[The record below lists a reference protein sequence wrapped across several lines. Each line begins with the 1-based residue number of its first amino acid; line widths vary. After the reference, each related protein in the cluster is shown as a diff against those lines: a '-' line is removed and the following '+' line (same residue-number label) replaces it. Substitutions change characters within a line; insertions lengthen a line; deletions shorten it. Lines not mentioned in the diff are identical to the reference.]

1 MDSES
6 SFSKVALPVFD
17 GDNYDLWAVRMEAY
31 LEALDIWEAV
41 EEDYEVPPLPNNP
54 TMAQIKIH
62 KEKKTN
68 KAKARLCLFA
78 GVSETVFTRIMTL
91 RTPKAIWDYLKEEYA
106 GDERIRSMQVLNLMR
121 EFELQRMKESET
133 IKEYSDKLLSIAN
146 KVRLLGTE
154 FTDSRIVEKILVTVP
169 ERYEASLASLE
180 NTKDLS
186 KITLSE
192 VIHALQAHEQ
202 RRLTRQDHMVE
213 GALPVKSKKSN
224 TMKNHPSCSENG
236 ANNYNRGK
244 GKRKSYPPCQHCGK
258 SSHPPFKCWSRLD
271 AKFSKCNEMGHE
283 AVICRANIQQA
294 AVEAENAQ
302 QEEEEDHL
310 FVATCTEVKWVR
322 IGNGEHI
329 PVKGKGTIAIT
340 SYTGTKNLTDVLYV
354 PEINQNLLSVGK
366 LLEKGFKVIFED
378 KNCIIKDPIGQE
390 MFKVKMK
397 SKSFSFDPMKK
408 ERSAFPV
415 TTSTT
420 DLWHK
425 RLGHFHYSGMDYMLK
440 NQLVR
445 GVPSLTEKAIECE
458 ACQFGKQTRKP
469 FPTSSCRA
477 NQKLQLILTDVA
489 GPQRTPSLNGSLY
502 YIVFIDDFTRMCWI
516 YFLRYKSEVA
526 AVFWKF
532 KAHVENQS
540 NSHIQ
545 ILRSDNGKEYLSNQF
560 QQFCDEAGI
569 EHQLTA
575 PYTPQQNG
583 VSERKNRSIMD
594 MVKRGK
600 LDKKAEPGIFIGYS
614 TISKAYKIFQ
624 PQTGKNLVSRDVHFM
639 ENEKWSWSDPKNK
652 NVALEFQDTIDDPP
666 VRGTRLVS
674 DIYQRSNI
682 VVCNI
687 AVFESSSFEE
697 AATEEKWPDIL
708 FSVSLLSRFMHCASE
723 LHLKAAKRVI
733 RYIKGT
739 VHYGVKY
746 CKVKDFKLFGYSDSD
761 WAGSS
766 DDMKSTSGYCF
777 SIGSSVFSWCSKK
790 QEVVA
795 QSTAEAEFVAA
806 TAAAN
811 QAIWLRNILADLGL
825 KQEQSTQIF
834 VDNQAAISISYNPVF
849 HGKTKHFNVKLF
861 YLREVQGNGDIN
873 LVYCKTE
880 DQAADIFTK
889 PSPLSKFEFLR
900 KKLGICS
907 LQDKEEC

>member
-6 SFSKVALPVFD
+6 SFSKVAPPVFD

-68 KAKARLCLFA
+68 KAKARSCLFA

-154 FTDSRIVEKILVTVP
+154 FTDSRIVEKILVTVL

-202 RRLTRQDHMVE
+202 RRLMRQDHMVE
-213 GALPVKSKKSN
+213 GALLVKSQKSN

-258 SSHPPFKCWSRLD
+258 SSHPPFKCWSRPD
-271 AKFSKCNEMGHE
+271 AKCSKCNEMGHE

-310 FVATCTEVKWVR
+310 FVATCFSTNHMTYDKALFKHLEGTEVKWVR

-340 SYTGTKNLTDVLYV
+340 SYT
-354 PEINQNLLSVGK
+354 
-366 LLEKGFKVIFED
+366 
-378 KNCIIKDPIGQE
+378 
-390 MFKVKMK
+390 
-397 SKSFSFDPMKK
+397 
-408 ERSAFPV
+408 V

-425 RLGHFHYSGMDYMLK
+425 RLGHFHHSGMDYMLK

-469 FPTSSCRA
+469 FPTSSWRA
-477 NQKLQLILTDVA
+477 NQKLQLIHTDVA

-502 YIVFIDDFTRMCWI
+502 YIVFIDDLTRMCWI

-526 AVFWKF
+526 TVFWKF

-583 VSERKNRSIMD
+583 VSERKNRSIMG
-594 MVKRGK
+594 MVRCMLHQQELPKK
-600 LDKKAEPGIFIGYS
+600 LWAEAAS
-614 TISKAYKIFQ
+614 T
-624 PQTGKNLVSRDVHFM
+624 
-639 ENEKWSWSDPKNK
+639 
-652 NVALEFQDTIDDPP
+652 
-666 VRGTRLVS
+666 
-674 DIYQRSNI
+674 
-682 VVCNI
+682 
-687 AVFESSSFEE
+687 AVFIQNRLPTRALQNQTPFE
-697 AATEEKWPDIL
+697 AWPDIL

-766 DDMKSTSGYCF
+766 DDMKSTLGYCF
-777 SIGSSVFSWCSKK
+777 NIGSSVFSWCSKK

-825 KQEQSTQIF
+825 KQEQSTEIF
-834 VDNQAAISISYNPVF
+834 VDSQAAISISYNPVF

-880 DQAADIFTK
+880 D
-889 PSPLSKFEFLR
+889 
-900 KKLGICS
+900 
-907 LQDKEEC
+907 

>member
-1 MDSES
+1 
-6 SFSKVALPVFD
+6 
-17 GDNYDLWAVRMEAY
+17 
-31 LEALDIWEAV
+31 
-41 EEDYEVPPLPNNP
+41 
-54 TMAQIKIH
+54 
-62 KEKKTN
+62 
-68 KAKARLCLFA
+68 
-78 GVSETVFTRIMTL
+78 MTL

-202 RRLTRQDHMVE
+202 RRLMRQDHMVE
-213 GALPVKSKKSN
+213 GALPVKSQKSN

-244 GKRKSYPPCQHCGK
+244 GKGKSYPPCQHYGK
-258 SSHPPFKCWSRLD
+258 SSHPPFKYWSRPD
-271 AKFSKCNEMGHE
+271 KKCSKCNEMGHE

-310 FVATCTEVKWVR
+310 FVATCFSTNNSCESWLIDSGCTNHMTYDKALFKHLEGTEVKWVR
-322 IGNGEHI
+322 IGNG
-329 PVKGKGTIAIT
+329 
-340 SYTGTKNLTDVLYV
+340 
-354 PEINQNLLSVGK
+354 
-366 LLEKGFKVIFED
+366 
-378 KNCIIKDPIGQE
+378 
-390 MFKVKMK
+390 
-397 SKSFSFDPMKK
+397 SK
-408 ERSAFPV
+408 E
-415 TTSTT
+415 
-420 DLWHK
+420 
-425 RLGHFHYSGMDYMLK
+425 
-440 NQLVR
+440 
-445 GVPSLTEKAIECE
+445 
-458 ACQFGKQTRKP
+458 
-469 FPTSSCRA
+469 
-477 NQKLQLILTDVA
+477 
-489 GPQRTPSLNGSLY
+489 
-502 YIVFIDDFTRMCWI
+502 
-516 YFLRYKSEVA
+516 
-526 AVFWKF
+526 
-532 KAHVENQS
+532 
-540 NSHIQ
+540 
-545 ILRSDNGKEYLSNQF
+545 
-560 QQFCDEAGI
+560 
-569 EHQLTA
+569 
-575 PYTPQQNG
+575 
-583 VSERKNRSIMD
+583 
-594 MVKRGK
+594 
-600 LDKKAEPGIFIGYS
+600 
-614 TISKAYKIFQ
+614 
-624 PQTGKNLVSRDVHFM
+624 
-639 ENEKWSWSDPKNK
+639 
-652 NVALEFQDTIDDPP
+652 
-666 VRGTRLVS
+666 
-674 DIYQRSNI
+674 
-682 VVCNI
+682 
-687 AVFESSSFEE
+687 
-697 AATEEKWPDIL
+697 
-708 FSVSLLSRFMHCASE
+708 
-723 LHLKAAKRVI
+723 VI

-806 TAAAN
+806 TN

-880 DQAADIFTK
+880 DQAADIFT
-889 PSPLSKFEFLR
+889 
-900 KKLGICS
+900 S
-907 LQDKEEC
+907 LLHSASLNF

>member
-6 SFSKVALPVFD
+6 SFSKVAPPVFD

-62 KEKKTN
+62 KEKKTS
-68 KAKARLCLFA
+68 KAKARSCLFA

-91 RTPKAIWDYLKEEYA
+91 KTPKAIWDYLKEEYA

-146 KVRLLGTE
+146 KVRLLGTN
-154 FTDSRIVEKILVTVP
+154 FADSRIVEKILVTVP

-202 RRLTRQDHMVE
+202 RRLMREDPMVE
-213 GALPVKSKKSN
+213 GALPVKSQKSN
-224 TMKNHPSCSENG
+224 TMKNHPSSSENG

-244 GKRKSYPPCQHCGK
+244 GQRKIYSPCQHCRK
-258 SSHPPFKCWSRLD
+258 TSHLPFKCWRRPD
-271 AKFSKCNEMGHE
+271 AKCSKCNEMGHE
-283 AVICRANIQQA
+283 AVICRAKIQQA

-310 FVATCTEVKWVR
+310 FVATCFSTNNSCESWLIDSGCTNHMTYDKALFKHLEGTEVKWVR

-329 PVKGKGTIAIT
+329 SVKGKGTIAIT
-340 SYTGTKNLTDVLYV
+340 SYTGTKTLTDVLYV
-354 PEINQNLLSVGK
+354 PEINQNLLSVGQ

-378 KNCIIKDPIGQE
+378 KNCIIKDPAGQE

-408 ERSAFPV
+408 EQSAFPV

-425 RLGHFHYSGMDYMLK
+425 RLGHFHHSGMDYMLK
-440 NQLVR
+440 KQLVR

-469 FPTSSCRA
+469 FPTSSWRA
-477 NQKLQLILTDVA
+477 NQKLQLIHTDLA

-502 YIVFIDDFTRMCWI
+502 YIVFIDDLTRMCWI

-540 NSHIQ
+540 NSQIQ
-545 ILRSDNGKEYLSNQF
+545 ILRSDNGTEYLSNQF

-583 VSERKNRSIMD
+583 VSERKNRSIME
-594 MVKRGK
+594 MVRCMLHQKELPKK
-600 LDKKAEPGIFIGYS
+600 LWA
-614 TISKAYKIFQ
+614 
-624 PQTGKNLVSRDVHFM
+624 
-639 ENEKWSWSDPKNK
+639 
-652 NVALEFQDTIDDPP
+652 
-666 VRGTRLVS
+666 
-674 DIYQRSNI
+674 
-682 VVCNI
+682 
-687 AVFESSSFEE
+687 E
-697 AATEEKWPDIL
+697 AAST
-708 FSVSLLSRFMHCASE
+708 
-723 LHLKAAKRVI
+723 
-733 RYIKGT
+733 T
-739 VHYGVKY
+739 V
-746 CKVKDFKLFGYSDSD
+746 FIQNRLPTRALQNQTPFEAWFG
-761 WAGSS
+761 
-766 DDMKSTSGYCF
+766 F
-777 SIGSSVFSWCSKK
+777 
-790 QEVVA
+790 
-795 QSTAEAEFVAA
+795 
-806 TAAAN
+806 
-811 QAIWLRNILADLGL
+811 
-825 KQEQSTQIF
+825 
-834 VDNQAAISISYNPVF
+834 
-849 HGKTKHFNVKLF
+849 
-861 YLREVQGNGDIN
+861 
-873 LVYCKTE
+873 
-880 DQAADIFTK
+880 K
-889 PSPLSKFEFLR
+889 PSLDFF
-900 KKLGICS
+900 
-907 LQDKEEC
+907 